1 MKRIPLAERTLP
13 NYTRGEELFNM
24 ISHITGGALGLVA
37 LTLCLCV
44 SIIYRNPY
52 GIPGGIIFGL
62 SMILLYTMSSIYH
75 GLKPGSTAK
84 KVFQVIDHCTIYLLI
99 AGTYTPVCF
108 QMMRLGFS
116 SRGWLILLIVWG
128 LALVGIVLNAIDLKR
143 YRHISMFLYLGM
155 GWCIIG
161 LSTPSLMV
169 EIMGATGTKFMLAGG
184 IAYSVGAIFYGVGHK
199 KKYMHSVFHLFCVLG
214 SLLHVISV
222 LCFLK

>member
-37 LTLCLCV
+37 LTLCLCF

-52 GIPGGIIFGL
+52 GIPGGIVFGL

-75 GLKPGSTAK
+75 GLKPETTAK
-84 KVFQVIDHCTIYLLI
+84 KIFQIIDHCTIYLLI
-99 AGTYTPVCF
+99 SGTYTPVCF

-128 LALVGIVLNAIDLKR
+128 LAILGIILNAIDLKR
-143 YRHISMFLYLGM
+143 YRHISLFLYLGM

-161 LSTPSLMV
+161 LSTPALMV
-169 EIMGATGTKFMLAGG
+169 QIMGELGTKFMLAGG

-199 KKYMHSVFHLFCVLG
+199 RKYMHSVFHLFCVLG

>member
-84 KVFQVIDHCTIYLLI
+84 KVFQVIDHCTNYLLI

>member
-128 LALVGIVLNAIDLKR
+128 LALVGLVLNAIDLKR